1 MNVYVLIMNPASA
14 TDPSSNFVIR
24 RVNGGGVGDD
34 RNADDFY
41 ERFHRNQYYNAVED
55 EQIYVDEYTNM
66 IHQYNDF
73 ITNGN
78 AMFSRMEQTLREN
91 LTRTLV
97 RQSFYYNSLHNQRHD
112 RVSLA
117 QTPAAAAAAAATAA
131 PTAATA
137 PASAPN
143 PSRPIADT
151 LPRLLSRYLNTEIA
165 RDARQP
171 INNNANNNNIFS
183 MLYTIPLEVRT
194 NAANAA
200 NAGSG
205 IGAGGGG
212 GSAATNDQIHRAT
225 MNTTFGNIIS
235 PVNAT
240 CPISRDEF
248 NDESDITMIRGCNH
262 IFNRTSLREWFVSHS
277 TCPMCRHDIREY
289 RPPPTPTAAPLP
301 ERRRQQQP
309 PQPPQQQHPP
319 ANLSIDRIDNNEF
332 TFSYDLPVNY
342 NNDQIYQDIVNT
354 VNHMTNYRRHNDQH
368 DDGDSDDDIME
379 VD

>member
-14 TDPSSNFVIR
+14 SDPSSNFVIR
-24 RVNGGGVGDD
+24 RGNGGGVGDD

-73 ITNGN
+73 ITSGN

-97 RQSFYYNSLHNQRHD
+97 RQSFYYNSSHNQRRD

-117 QTPAAAAAAAATAA
+117 PAAAAAAAAPTAA
-131 PTAATA
+131 PA
-137 PASAPN
+137 PAPAPA
-143 PSRPIADT
+143 PIPPHPIADT

-171 INNNANNNNIFS
+171 INNNNNNNNNTNNIFS

-194 NAANAA
+194 NAANA
-200 NAGSG
+200 GSG

-212 GSAATNDQIHRAT
+212 SAATNQQIHRAT

-248 NDESDITMIRGCNH
+248 NDESEITMIRGCNH
-262 IFNRTSLREWFVSHS
+262 IFNRMSLREWLVSHS
-277 TCPMCRHDIREY
+277 TCPMCRRDIREY
-289 RPPPTPTAAPLP
+289 RPPLTSPTPTPTAAPL
-301 ERRRQQQP
+301 R
-309 PQPPQQQHPP
+309 P
-319 ANLSIDRIDNNEF
+319 ANLSIDSMDENQL

-354 VNHMTNYRRHNDQH
+354 VNHMTNRRDADNA
-368 DDGDSDDDIME
+368 DSDDDIME

>member
-14 TDPSSNFVIR
+14 ADPSSNFVIR
-24 RVNGGGVGDD
+24 RGNGGGVGDD

-91 LTRTLV
+91 LTRTMV
-97 RQSFYYNSLHNQRHD
+97 RQSFYYNSVHNQRRD
-112 RVSLA
+112 RVSLS
-117 QTPAAAAAAAATAA
+117 QTPAAAAAATAPAPTAA
-131 PTAATA
+131 PTAA
-137 PASAPN
+137 PSPN

-171 INNNANNNNIFS
+171 INNNANNNIFS

-194 NAANAA
+194 NAA

-248 NDESDITMIRGCNH
+248 NDESEITMIRGCNH

-277 TCPMCRHDIREY
+277 TCPMCRGDIRLY
-289 RPPPTPTAAPLP
+289 RAPATPAATASAPAAPLH
-301 ERRRQQQP
+301 R
-309 PQPPQQQHPP
+309 
-319 ANLSIDRIDNNEF
+319 ANMSIDSVDENHV
-332 TFSYDLPVNY
+332 TFSYDLPAHIADN
-342 NNDQIYQDIVNT
+342 QIYRDIVNT
-354 VNHMTNYRRHNDQH
+354 ITGMTAAATTQQQPPSRRMDDNYYNY
-368 DDGDSDDDIME
+368 DDDDVME

>member
-1 MNVYVLIMNPASA
+1 MNVYVLIMNPASTSSA
-14 TDPSSNFVIR
+14 DPSSNFVIR
-24 RVNGGGVGDD
+24 RGNGGGVGDD

-91 LTRTLV
+91 LTRTMV
-97 RQSFYYNSLHNQRHD
+97 RQSFYYNSVHNQR
-112 RVSLA
+112 RERLSLS
-117 QTPAAAAAAAATAA
+117 QTPAAAAAATAPAPTAA
-131 PTAATA
+131 PTA
-137 PASAPN
+137 APN

-151 LPRLLSRYLNTEIA
+151 LPRLLSRYLNTEIE

-171 INNNANNNNIFS
+171 INNNANNNIFS

-194 NAANAA
+194 NAANA
-200 NAGSG
+200 GSG
-205 IGAGGGG
+205 IGAGPP
-212 GSAATNDQIHRAT
+212 TNDQIGRAT
-225 MNTTFGNIIS
+225 SNTVFGNIIS

-248 NDESDITMIRGCNH
+248 NDESEITMIRGCCH
-262 IFNRTSLREWFVSHS
+262 IFNRASLREWFVSHS
-277 TCPMCRHDIREY
+277 TCPMCRGDIRLY
-289 RPPPTPTAAPLP
+289 RAPATPATAPVAPLH
-301 ERRRQQQP
+301 R
-309 PQPPQQQHPP
+309 
-319 ANLSIDRIDNNEF
+319 ANMSIDSVDENHV
-332 TFSYDLPVNY
+332 TFSYDLPAHIDDN
-342 NNDQIYQDIVNT
+342 QIYRDIVNT
-354 VNHMTNYRRHNDQH
+354 ITGMTAAATTQQQQQQPPSRRMDDNYYNYD
-368 DDGDSDDDIME
+368 DDDIME

>member
-1 MNVYVLIMNPASA
+1 MNVYVLIMNPALA

-24 RVNGGGVGDD
+24 RGNGGGVGDD

-41 ERFHRNQYYNAVED
+41 ERFHLNQYYNAVED

-91 LTRTLV
+91 LTRTMV
-97 RQSFYYNSLHNQRHD
+97 RQSFYYNSVHNQRRD

-117 QTPAAAAAAAATAA
+117 QTAAAAADAAATAA
-131 PTAATA
+131 PTAAPA
-137 PASAPN
+137 PAPAPAPN

-171 INNNANNNNIFS
+171 INNNANNNIFS

-194 NAANAA
+194 NAA
-200 NAGSG
+200 SG
-205 IGAGGGG
+205 ISAGGGG

-248 NDESDITMIRGCNH
+248 NDESEITMIRGCNH

-277 TCPMCRHDIREY
+277 TCPMCRGDIREY
-289 RPPPTPTAAPLP
+289 RPPTTAAPLP
-301 ERRRQQQP
+301 ERRRQ
-309 PQPPQQQHPP
+309 PQPPQHPQQQNPP

-354 VNHMTNYRRHNDQH
+354 VNHMTNYRRHND
-368 DDGDSDDDIME
+368 DGDSDDDIME

>member
-1 MNVYVLIMNPASA
+1 MNVYVLIMNPASTSSA
-14 TDPSSNFVIR
+14 DPSSNFVFR
-24 RVNGGGVGDD
+24 RGNGGGVGDD

-91 LTRTLV
+91 LTRTMV
-97 RQSFYYNSLHNQRHD
+97 RQSFYYNSVHNQLRD

-117 QTPAAAAAAAATAA
+117 QTPAAATAPA
-131 PTAATA
+131 PTAA
-137 PASAPN
+137 PSPN

-171 INNNANNNNIFS
+171 INNNANNNIFS

-194 NAANAA
+194 NAA

-248 NDESDITMIRGCNH
+248 NDESEITMIRGCNH

-277 TCPMCRHDIREY
+277 TCPMCRGDIREY
-289 RPPPTPTAAPLP
+289 RPPPTAAPLP
-301 ERRRQQQP
+301 ERRRQQ
-309 PQPPQQQHPP
+309 QPPQQQHPP

-354 VNHMTNYRRHNDQH
+354 VNHMTNYRRNNDQH
-368 DDGDSDDDIME
+368 DDGNSDDDIME

>member
-1 MNVYVLIMNPASA
+1 MNVYVLIMNPALA

-24 RVNGGGVGDD
+24 RGNGGGVGDD

-41 ERFHRNQYYNAVED
+41 ERFHLNQYYNAVED

-91 LTRTLV
+91 LTRTMV
-97 RQSFYYNSLHNQRHD
+97 RQSFYYNSVHNQRRD

-117 QTPAAAAAAAATAA
+117 QTAAAAAAADAAATAA
-131 PTAATA
+131 PTAAPA
-137 PASAPN
+137 PAPGPAPN

-171 INNNANNNNIFS
+171 MNNNANNNIFS

-194 NAANAA
+194 NAGN
-200 NAGSG
+200 G
-205 IGAGGGG
+205 ISAGGGG

-248 NDESDITMIRGCNH
+248 NDESEITMIRGCNH
-262 IFNRTSLREWFVSHS
+262 IFNRMSLREWFVSHS
-277 TCPMCRHDIREY
+277 TCPMCRGDIREY
-289 RPPPTPTAAPLP
+289 RPPPTAGLLP
-301 ERRRQQQP
+301 EGGRQPQP
-309 PQPPQQQHPP
+309 PQPPQQQNPP

-354 VNHMTNYRRHNDQH
+354 VNHMTNYRRHNDQR

>member
-1 MNVYVLIMNPASA
+1 MNVYVLIMNPASTSSA
-14 TDPSSNFVIR
+14 DPSSNFVIR
-24 RVNGGGVGDD
+24 RGNGGGVGDD

-91 LTRTLV
+91 LTRTMV
-97 RQSFYYNSLHNQRHD
+97 RQSFYYNSVHNQRRD

-117 QTPAAAAAAAATAA
+117 QTPAAAAAATAPA
-131 PTAATA
+131 PTAA
-137 PASAPN
+137 PSPN
-143 PSRPIADT
+143 PSRSIADT

-165 RDARQP
+165 RDARQS
-171 INNNANNNNIFS
+171 INNNANNNIFS

-194 NAANAA
+194 NAANA
-200 NAGSG
+200 GSG
-205 IGAGGGG
+205 IGAGSG

-248 NDESDITMIRGCNH
+248 NDESEITMIRGCNH

-277 TCPMCRHDIREY
+277 TCPMCRGDIRLY
-289 RPPPTPTAAPLP
+289 RAPATPAPAATASAPAAPL
-301 ERRRQQQP
+301 
-309 PQPPQQQHPP
+309 HH
-319 ANLSIDRIDNNEF
+319 ANMSIDSVDENHV
-332 TFSYDLPVNY
+332 TFSYDLPAHIADN
-342 NNDQIYQDIVNT
+342 QIYRDIVNT
-354 VNHMTNYRRHNDQH
+354 ITGMTAAATTQPQQQQQPPSRRMDDNYYNY
-368 DDGDSDDDIME
+368 DDDDVME